1 MLVREEN
8 LASAKSKLK
17 DVMSV
22 HVYSV
27 QKTKLPDMSVLYTAN
42 YDKVKENV
50 LSINKWVF
58 GKSVLVCLDDLYLV
72 FYIVLDPMSALS
84 ISCNDFS
91 ISVYYIEIFV

>member
-17 DVMSV
+17 DVISV

-50 LSINKWVF
+50 LSINK
-58 GKSVLVCLDDLYLV
+58 
-72 FYIVLDPMSALS
+72 
-84 ISCNDFS
+84 
-91 ISVYYIEIFV
+91 